1 MATGKAL
8 NGKPYAGNPHV
19 RFDEGEVASAAT
31 PRRGSL
37 LYNLKTVLALAAA
50 ICGVVALPSYA
61 IDNPLAADYTLTGD
75 ETVAAALTVNA
86 DVTLDLAGHTLTV
99 NGLAGSGTITDTSND
114 TDNPGRLV
122 VNVASGDSQN
132 STVALSGNLVLVKTG
147 AGRLIA
153 TKTGQTYTGGTI
165 VSNGIM
171 RAWMNCYPSDATYGR
186 VTVCEGAVFDVDGSS
201 ANNQNYRTASAAC
214 LYILDGGTLANRGG
228 NIPAGWSQ
236 VAKLQLLRDSYFEA
250 TANLGFINGGYGEI
264 NLDFGGHTLYLSTA
278 SGHTSYL
285 YNFGFTNGKLVL
297 NGPASPNINKGTFR
311 APNGDLEV
319 NCGVGHSTAVS
330 VSNLTWNAGAFV
342 NNVAYVFSVYGQF
355 TPNGQRFPSIQM
367 QNGSSIDLSG
377 KDAAWSVVSAVNA
390 ARTCTFAAN
399 AKIKIYVG
407 ARDIHFGEKLVSWS
421 EMPSATVD
429 FELVCDG
436 TSAEERGMGLAVAN
450 DGIYVKPTTEPAYA
464 MWNVLEG
471 KWNFYLEDGTAYPVE
486 WEGGVTS
493 TMEVRYSSY
502 AEYQYVKTADV
513 TPLAYRLAGSF
524 TMPGDVDSLDL
535 HQAFD
540 GVVSNAVIDVNGKS
554 VTIPSTVFTGNRPF
568 TVTSSAEGGRL
579 LLDVESGTAV
589 NTLMSLTGSLTFVK
603 IGAGKLNA
611 EKTGQTYTGGTIV
624 SNGTMRAW
632 NNCYPSDA
640 TYGRVTVCDGAVFDV
655 DGAGSKDAA
664 NYGRKNASV
673 TCLYILDGGT
683 LANLGGY
690 IPDGWTMLSRVQLTK
705 DSFINA
711 ANDFGF
717 INGGYAAHTLDLDGR
732 KLTVSVGS
740 GKSFF
745 LYNLTVQNGMFVANG
760 AGSLVF
766 NKTTFNGVNASFDV
780 NCGVTVNL
788 ANISM
793 GDLTWGANAYAAN
806 NANRIS
812 VYGELKPV
820 GTKFPNLEMQN
831 GSTLD
836 LSGNT
841 LPWSTTA
848 SQDDHKCSFASDA
861 RTIYVKIGD
870 RTVSSKTPIV
880 TWDAKPANTVK
891 FKRAD
896 EGQSGSLVAK
906 DDGLY
911 LMKGFIIFV
920 K

>member
-1 MATGKAL
+1 MNARKLTGKA
-8 NGKPYAGNPHV
+8 AI
-19 RFDEGEVASAAT
+19 
-31 PRRGSL
+31 
-37 LYNLKTVLALAAA
+37 LAAA
-50 ICGVVALPSYA
+50 ICAAALPSFAQTESASRQLTSDETYA
-61 IDNPLAADYTLTGD
+61 ETLTVDSG
-75 ETVAAALTVNA
+75 
-86 DVTLDLAGHTLTV
+86 VTLDLAGHTLTV
-99 NGLAGSGTITDTSND
+99 NGLAGSGTITDNSTD
-114 TDNPGRLV
+114 TDNPGLLV

-132 STVALSGNLVLVKTG
+132 STVALSGNLTFVKSG
-147 AGRLIA
+147 AGRFIA

-171 RAWMNCYPSDATYGR
+171 RARTNCYPINATYGR
-186 VTVCEGAVFDVDGSS
+186 VTVCEGAVFDVNADGSGEG
-201 ANNQNYRTASAAC
+201 NASPTC
-214 LYILDGGTLANRGG
+214 LYILDGGTLANRGSY
-228 NIPAGWSQ
+228 NIPAGWAQ

-250 TANLGFINGGYGEI
+250 TAALGFINGGYAAI
-264 NLDFGGHTLYLSTA
+264 NLDFGGHTLYMNTPKT
-278 SGHTSYL
+278 GYL
-285 YNFGFTNGKLVL
+285 YNFGFKNGKLVL
-297 NGPASPNINKGTFR
+297 NGPASVNINQGTFR

-342 NNVAYVFSVYGQF
+342 NNVSYVFSVYGKF
-355 TPNGQRFPSIQM
+355 TPNGQKFPSIQM
-367 QNGSSIDLSG
+367 QNGSTLDLSG
-377 KDAAWSVVSAVNA
+377 KNAAWSVVSAVNA
-390 ARTCTFAAN
+390 ARTCTFASN

-407 ARDIHFGEKLVSWS
+407 SRDIHFGDKLVSWGA
-421 EMPSATVD
+421 PSTTVD

-436 TSAEERGMGLAVAN
+436 VSAEDRGMGLTVAN

-464 MWNVLEG
+464 MWNVSEG
-471 KWNFYLEDGTAYPVE
+471 KWDFYLEDGTAYPVE

-502 AEYQYVKTADV
+502 AEYQYVKTAGV

-589 NTLMSLTGSLTFVK
+589 NTSMSLTGSLTFIK

-640 TYGRVTVCDGAVFDV
+640 THGHVTVCNGAVFDV
-655 DGAGSKDAA
+655 DGAGSTNSGA
-664 NYGRKNASV
+664 YGHKNASV
-673 TCLYILDGGT
+673 TCLYTLDGGT

-690 IPDGWTMLSRVQLTK
+690 IPSGWTMLSRVQLTA
-705 DSFINA
+705 DSTINA
-711 ANDFGF
+711 AADFGF
-717 INGGYAAHTLDLDGR
+717 INGGYNAHTLDLDGHR
-732 KLTVSVGS
+732 LGVTVAS
-740 GKSFF
+740 GKTFF
-745 LYNLTVQNGMFVANG
+745 LYNLTVRNGTFAASGAGTLTFDKTAFNG
-760 AGSLVF
+760 A
-766 NKTTFNGVNASFDV
+766 NADFDI
-780 NCGVTVNL
+780 NCIARINL

-793 GDLTWGANAYAAN
+793 SNLTWGASASAVSGN
-806 NANRIS
+806 NKIS
-812 VYGELKPV
+812 VYGALKPV
-820 GTKFPNLEMQN
+820 GTKFPNIEMKN
-831 GSTLD
+831 NSTFD
-836 LSGNT
+836 LRSNT

-848 SQDDHKCSFASDA
+848 SQDGRVCSFANDA
-861 RTIYVKIGD
+861 TAIYVKLGD
-870 RTVSSKTPIV
+870 RKVPSKTRIV
-880 TWDAKPANTVK
+880 TWNTKPANTVK
-891 FKRAD
+891 FKFAD
-896 EGQSGSLVAK
+896 EGQTGSLAAK

-911 LMKGFIIFV
+911 VLRGFLIIV

>member
-1 MATGKAL
+1 MNARKL
-8 NGKPYAGNPHV
+8 M
-19 RFDEGEVASAAT
+19 
-31 PRRGSL
+31 
-37 LYNLKTVLALAAA
+37 VLAA
-50 ICGVVALPSYA
+50 IC
-61 IDNPLAADYTLTGD
+61 
-75 ETVAAALTVNA
+75 VAAALPLYAQTESTSRQLTSNETYAETLTV
-86 DVTLDLAGHTLTV
+86 DSGVTLDLAGHTLTV
-99 NGLAGSGTITDTSND
+99 NGLAGSGTITDTSSD
-114 TDNPGRLV
+114 TSAPGLLV

-132 STVALSGNLVLVKTG
+132 STVALSGNLTLVKTG

-171 RAWMNCYPSDATYGR
+171 RAWNNCYPSDATYGR
-186 VTVCEGAVFDVDGSS
+186 VTVCEGAVFDVDARSPS
-201 ANNQNYRTASAAC
+201 YSNSQNYRNASAQC
-214 LYILDGGTLANRGG
+214 LYVLDGGTLANRGG
-228 NIPAGWSQ
+228 NIPTGWAQ
-236 VAKLQLLRDSYFEA
+236 VARLQLLRDSYFEA
-250 TANLGFINGGYGEI
+250 TGAFGFINGGYNAI
-264 NLDFGGHTLYLSTA
+264 DLDFGGHTLYMNTPSA
-278 SGHTSYL
+278 GYL

-297 NGPASPNINKGTFR
+297 NGPASVNVTQGSFR

-342 NNVAYVFSVYGQF
+342 NNVAYVFSVYGKF

-367 QNGSSIDLSG
+367 QNGSTLDLSG
-377 KDAAWSVVSAVNA
+377 KDAAWSVVSEVNS

-407 ARDIHFGEKLVSWS
+407 SRDIHFGDKLVSWGA
-421 EMPSATVD
+421 PSTTVD

-436 TSAEERGMGLAVAN
+436 TSAEDRGMGLTVAD

-464 MWNVLEG
+464 MWNLSEN
-471 KWNFYLEDGTAYPVE
+471 KWDFYLENGTAYPVE

-502 AEYQYVKTADV
+502 AEYQYVKTANV

-589 NTLMSLTGSLTFVK
+589 NTSMSLTGSLTFIK

-640 TYGRVTVCDGAVFDV
+640 THGHVTVCKGAVFDV
-655 DGAGSKDAA
+655 DGAGSTNSSA
-664 NYGRKNASV
+664 YGHKNASV
-673 TCLYILDGGT
+673 TCLYTLDGGT
-683 LANLGGY
+683 LANLGGN
-690 IPDGWTMLSRVQLTK
+690 IPNGWTMLSRVQLTA
-705 DSFINA
+705 DSTINA
-711 ANDFGF
+711 AADFGF
-717 INGGYAAHTLDLDGR
+717 INAGYNAHTLNLDGH
-732 KLTVSVGS
+732 KLTVSVAS
-740 GKSFF
+740 GKLFHLF
-745 LYNLTVQNGMFVANG
+745 NLTVRNGTFASSGAGTLVFDKTAFNG
-760 AGSLVF
+760 A
-766 NKTTFNGVNASFDV
+766 NADFDI
-780 NCGVTVNL
+780 NSIARINL

-793 GDLTWGANAYAAN
+793 SNLTWGASASAISAN
-806 NANRIS
+806 NKIY
-812 VYGELKPV
+812 VYGALKPV
-820 GTKFPNLEMQN
+820 GTKFPNIEMKN
-831 GSTLD
+831 DSTLD

-841 LPWSTTA
+841 LPWSTAA
-848 SQDDHKCSFASDA
+848 SQDDHICSFANDA

-870 RTVSSKTPIV
+870 RKVPSNTPIV
-880 TWDAKPANTVK
+880 TWAAKPANTVK

-911 LMKGFIIFV
+911 LMKGFIILV

>member
-1 MATGKAL
+1 MNARKL
-8 NGKPYAGNPHV
+8 M
-19 RFDEGEVASAAT
+19 
-31 PRRGSL
+31 
-37 LYNLKTVLALAAA
+37 ALAA
-50 ICGVVALPSYA
+50 ICVAAAVPSYA
-61 IDNPLAADYTLTGD
+61 QTESASRQLTSD
-75 ETVAAALTVNA
+75 ETYAETLTVNS

-99 NGLAGSGTITDTSND
+99 NGLAGSGTITDTSTD
-114 TDNPGRLV
+114 TSAPGLLV

-132 STVALSGNLVLVKTG
+132 STVALSGNLTLVKTG

-171 RAWMNCYPSDATYGR
+171 RAWKTCYPSDATYGR

-201 ANNQNYRTASAAC
+201 ANAQDYRNASDVC

-228 NIPAGWSQ
+228 NIPTGWSQ
-236 VAKLQLLRDSYFEA
+236 VAKLQLQRDSYFEA
-250 TANLGFINGGYGEI
+250 TAAFGFINGGYAEI
-264 NLDFGGHTLYLSTA
+264 NLDFGGHTLYMNTPSA
-278 SGHTSYL
+278 GYL

-297 NGPASPNINKGTFR
+297 NGPASVNVTKGSFR

-319 NCGVGHSTAVS
+319 NCGVGHGTAVS

-342 NNVAYVFSVYGQF
+342 NNVPYVFSVYGKF
-355 TPNGQRFPSIQM
+355 TPNGQKFPSIQM
-367 QNGSSIDLSG
+367 QNGSTLDLSG
-377 KDAAWSVVSAVNA
+377 KNAAWSVVSEVNV
-390 ARTCTFAAN
+390 ARTCTFASN

-407 ARDIHFGEKLVSWS
+407 SRDIHFGDKLVSWGT
-421 EMPSATVD
+421 PSTTVD

-436 TSAEERGMGLAVAN
+436 VSAEDRGMGLTVAD

-464 MWNVLEG
+464 MWNLSEN
-471 KWNFYLEDGTAYPVE
+471 KWDFYLENGTAYPVE

-502 AEYQYVKTADV
+502 AEYQYVKTAGV
-513 TPLAYRLAGSF
+513 TPLAYRLTGSF
-524 TMPGDVDSLDL
+524 TMPGDVDSLDM

-554 VTIPSTVFTGNRPF
+554 VTISSTVFTGNRPF

-589 NTLMSLTGSLTFVK
+589 NTSMSLTGSLTFIK

-632 NNCYPSDA
+632 KNCYPSDD
-640 TYGRVTVCDGAVFDV
+640 TYGRVTVCKGAVFDV
-655 DGAGSKDAA
+655 DGPGNTNFNA
-664 NYGRKNASV
+664 YGHKNASA
-673 TCLYILDGGT
+673 TCLYTLDGGT

-690 IPDGWTMLSRVQLTK
+690 IPNGWSMLSRVQLTA
-705 DSFINA
+705 DSAINA
-711 ANDFGF
+711 AADFGF
-717 INGGYAAHTLDLDGR
+717 INGGYNAHTLDLDGHS
-732 KLTVSVGS
+732 LGVTVAN
-740 GKSFF
+740 GKSFY
-745 LYNLTVQNGMFVANG
+745 LYNLTVRNGTFASSGAGTLVFDKTAFNG
-760 AGSLVF
+760 A
-766 NKTTFNGVNASFDV
+766 NADFDI
-780 NCGVTVNL
+780 NSIARLNL

-793 GDLTWGANAYAAN
+793 SNLTWGASASASAASASN
-806 NANRIS
+806 KIS
-812 VYGELKPV
+812 VYGALKPV
-820 GTKFPNLEMQN
+820 GTKFPNIEMKN
-831 GSTLD
+831 GSSLD

-841 LPWSTTA
+841 LPWSTAA
-848 SQDDHKCSFASDA
+848 SQDDHICSFANDA

-870 RTVSSKTPIV
+870 RKVPSKTPIV
-880 TWDAKPANTVK
+880 TWATKPANTVK

-911 LMKGFIIFV
+911 LMKGFIILV
-920 K
+920 R

>member
-1 MATGKAL
+1 MNAKKL
-8 NGKPYAGNPHV
+8 MV
-19 RFDEGEVASAAT
+19 LVAIC
-31 PRRGSL
+31 
-37 LYNLKTVLALAAA
+37 VAAA
-50 ICGVVALPSYA
+50 VPSYA
-61 IDNPLAADYTLTGD
+61 QTESASRQLSSDETYAATLTVDSG
-75 ETVAAALTVNA
+75 
-86 DVTLDLAGHTLTV
+86 VTLDLAGHTLTV
-99 NGLAGSGTITDTSND
+99 NGLAGAGTITDTSTD
-114 TDNPGRLV
+114 TSAPGLLV

-132 STVALSGNLVLVKTG
+132 STVALSGNLTFVKSG

-171 RAWMNCYPSDATYGR
+171 RAWKNCYPSDATYGR
-186 VTVCEGAVFDVDGSS
+186 VTVCEGAVFDVDGYNTN
-201 ANNQNYRTASAAC
+201 AQNYRNASDVC

-228 NIPAGWSQ
+228 NIPTGWSQ
-236 VAKLQLLRDSYFEA
+236 VAKLQLQRDSYFEA
-250 TANLGFINGGYGEI
+250 TAAFGFINGGYAEI
-264 NLDFGGHTLYLSTA
+264 NLDFGGHTLYMNTPSA
-278 SGHTSYL
+278 GYL

-297 NGPASPNINKGTFR
+297 NGPASVNISKGSFR

-319 NCGVGHSTAVS
+319 NCGVGHATAVS

-342 NNVAYVFSVYGQF
+342 NNVSYVFSVYGKF
-355 TPNGQRFPSIQM
+355 TPNGQKFPSIQM
-367 QNGSSIDLSG
+367 QNGSTLDLSG
-377 KDAAWSVVSAVNA
+377 KNAAWSVVSEVNA
-390 ARTCTFAAN
+390 ARTCTFASN

-407 ARDIHFGEKLVSWS
+407 SRDIHFGDKLVSWGT
-421 EMPSATVD
+421 PSTTVD

-436 TSAEERGMGLAVAN
+436 VSAEDRGMGLAVAD

-464 MWNVLEG
+464 MWNVSEG
-471 KWNFYLEDGTAYPVE
+471 KWNFYLDDGTAYPVE

-502 AEYQYVKTADV
+502 AEYQYVKTAGV

-589 NTLMSLTGSLTFVK
+589 NTSMSLTGSLTFIK

-640 TYGRVTVCDGAVFDV
+640 THGHVTVCKGAVFDV
-655 DGAGSKDAA
+655 DGAGSSNSGA
-664 NYGRKNASV
+664 YGHKNASV
-673 TCLYILDGGT
+673 TCLYTLDGGT

-690 IPDGWTMLSRVQLTK
+690 IPNGWTMLSRVQLTA
-705 DSFINA
+705 DSTINA
-711 ANDFGF
+711 AADFGF
-717 INGGYAAHTLDLDGR
+717 INAGYNAHTLNLDGHR
-732 KLTVSVGS
+732 LGVTVANGKL
-740 GKSFF
+740 FHLF
-745 LYNLTVQNGMFVANG
+745 NLTVRNGTFASSGAGTLVFDKTAFNG
-760 AGSLVF
+760 A
-766 NKTTFNGVNASFDV
+766 NADFDI
-780 NCGVTVNL
+780 NSIARINL

-793 GDLTWGANAYAAN
+793 SNLTWGASASAVSAN
-806 NANRIS
+806 NKIS
-812 VYGELKPV
+812 VYGALKPV
-820 GTKFPNLEMQN
+820 GTKFPNIEMKN
-831 GSTLD
+831 GSSLD

-841 LPWSTTA
+841 LPWSTAA
-848 SQDDHKCSFASDA
+848 SQDDHICSFANDA

-870 RTVSSKTPIV
+870 RKVPSKTPIV
-880 TWDAKPANTVK
+880 TWATKPANTVK

-911 LMKGFIIFV
+911 LVKGFLIIV

>member
-1 MATGKAL
+1 M
-8 NGKPYAGNPHV
+8 
-19 RFDEGEVASAAT
+19 EVKMIRAAI
-31 PRRGSL
+31 
-37 LYNLKTVLALAAA
+37 AA
-50 ICGVVALPSYA
+50 ICVAAAVPSYA
-61 IDNPLAADYTLTGD
+61 QTESASRQLTSDETYAETLTVDSG
-75 ETVAAALTVNA
+75 
-86 DVTLDLAGHTLTV
+86 VTLDLAGHTLTV
-99 NGLAGSGTITDTSND
+99 NGLAGSGTITDTSTD
-114 TDNPGRLV
+114 TSAPGLLV

-132 STVALSGNLVLVKTG
+132 STVALSGNLTLVKSG
-147 AGRLIA
+147 AGCFIA

-171 RAWMNCYPSDATYGR
+171 RAWNNCYPSDATYGR
-186 VTVCEGAVFDVDGSS
+186 VTVCEGAVFDVDARSPS
-201 ANNQNYRTASAAC
+201 YSNSQNYRNASAQC
-214 LYILDGGTLANRGG
+214 LYVLDGGTLANRGG
-228 NIPAGWSQ
+228 DIPFGWTQ

-250 TANLGFINGGYGEI
+250 TGAFGFITNNYSEI
-264 NLDFGGHTLYLSTA
+264 NLDFGGHTLYMNTP
-278 SGHTSYL
+278 GPGYL

-297 NGPASPNINKGTFR
+297 NGPTSVNVTQGTFR

-319 NCGVGHSTAVS
+319 NCGVGHLIPVS

-342 NNVAYVFSVYGQF
+342 NNVAHLFSVYGKF
-355 TPNGQRFPSIQM
+355 TPNGQRIPSIQM
-367 QNGSSIDLSG
+367 QNGSTLDLSG
-377 KDAAWSVVSAVNA
+377 KDAAWSVASSQFP

-407 ARDIHFGEKLVSWS
+407 SRDIRFGDKLVSWGGA
-421 EMPSATVD
+421 PSTTVD

-436 TSAEERGMGLAVAN
+436 TSAEDRGMGLTVTD

-464 MWNVLEG
+464 MWNVAEG
-471 KWNFYLEDGTAYPVE
+471 RWDFYLEDGTAYPVE

-540 GVVSNAVIDVNGKS
+540 GVVSSAVIDVNGKS
-554 VTIPSTVFTGNRPF
+554 VTIPSKAFTGNRPF

-589 NTLMSLTGSLTFVK
+589 NTSMSLTGSLTFIK

-632 NNCYPSDA
+632 MNCYPSDA
-640 TYGRVTVCDGAVFDV
+640 THGHVTVCNGAVFDV
-655 DGAGSKDAA
+655 DGSGSS
-664 NYGRKNASV
+664 NYAYFHKNASV
-673 TCLYILDGGT
+673 TCLYTLDGGT
-683 LANLGGY
+683 LANLGGN
-690 IPDGWTMLSRVQLTK
+690 IPSGWTMLSRVQLTA
-705 DSFINA
+705 DSTINA
-711 ANDFGF
+711 AADFGF
-717 INGGYAAHTLDLDGR
+717 IYSGYNAHTLDLDGHR
-732 KLTVSVGS
+732 LGVAVAN
-740 GKSFF
+740 GKSFY
-745 LYNLTVQNGMFVANG
+745 LYNLTVRNGTFAASGAGTLVFDKTAFNG
-760 AGSLVF
+760 A
-766 NKTTFNGVNASFDV
+766 NADFDI
-780 NCGVTVNL
+780 NCIARLNL

-793 GDLTWGANAYAAN
+793 SNLTWGASASASATNASN
-806 NANRIS
+806 KIS
-812 VYGELKPV
+812 VYGALKPV
-820 GTKFPNLEMQN
+820 GTKFPNIEMKN
-831 GSTLD
+831 GSSLD

-841 LPWSTTA
+841 LPWSTAA
-848 SQDDHKCSFASDA
+848 SQDNRVCSFANDA

-880 TWDAKPANTVK
+880 TWAAKPANTVK

-911 LMKGFIIFV
+911 LVKGFLIIV